1 MEFCYM
7 KKYLMPLFLALV
19 PVLSGCEKE
28 PDVNTSLPEI
38 DLGKLMNLTVPMEG
52 GEAVIEYRIV
62 NHVEGGTISAEP
74 TENWLGG
81 FNYDTPGRIVFN
93 VDENTADEDRSSIV
107 TLTYTYDENES
118 VTAQLNVIQASYDY
132 VIDCTFMSGTYY
144 GSQYGLNG
152 EYNYYTIL
160 SDMEYN
166 DGAMDG
172 GSYYAFDLY
181 TASAPENPDNPLPA
195 AGTYVLGEQ
204 GATAD
209 MTFAPDHT
217 QALRTSVD
225 GEVVFDVGFT
235 EGTLIISYDG
245 GVMLAEA
252 SLTDETGMRH
262 YLTYSGN
269 PDYDNA
275 SGGSGGETVL
285 NQDIDMEASQG
296 AAVYVSG
303 EEGGLMEVQLTFTDM
318 EVDFFGYVVPPG
330 SILNVDVFMHYDESG
345 NIATGDYTLAGSSVP
360 EAMSINPGEYFNY
373 MGVTLTMGTYI
384 SYIDESENVFEGLIS
399 DGEMKVSG
407 EPGNYTVE
415 CSFVTAEGYSVEC
428 SYNGALEVTGF
439 PGPYSTLTDDY
450 TLDLEGASGSAQFWG
465 DYYGNGTGNWI
476 VVLESA
482 TDVVQLELIT
492 EEVDFNAG
500 LASAVYTPS
509 VDPVNPAP
517 GEYVT
522 GYLDGDYLDGD
533 YLMGT
538 NYMETLEGLIVG
550 CAPAVSGDLSI
561 TNNGDDTYTISFAF
575 TDDLGHVWDG
585 GWTGVLDFSNRS
597 YAPERT
603 FCRKSG
609 EVSVSEN
616 YMSPYKADNVRVI
629 NKMLRRAERG

>member
-1 MEFCYM
+1 M
-7 KKYLMPLFLALV
+7 KKYLLLLFVALV

-62 NHVEGGTISAEP
+62 NPVEGGTISAEP

-245 GVMLAEA
+245 GVMHAEA

-522 GYLDGDYLDGD
+522 GYLDGDYL
-533 YLMGT
+533 MGT

-585 GWTGVLDFSNRS
+585 EWTGVLDFSNRS

>member
-1 MEFCYM
+1 M
-7 KKYLMPLFLALV
+7 KKYLLLLLVALV
-19 PVLSGCEKE
+19 PVLSGCEKK
-28 PDVNTSLPEI
+28 PDVNTILPEI

-62 NHVEGGTISAEP
+62 NPVEGGTISAKP

-245 GVMLAEA
+245 GVMHAEA

-318 EVDFFGYVVPPG
+318 EADFFGYVVPPG

-492 EEVDFNAG
+492 EEVDFSAG

-522 GYLDGDYLDGD
+522 GYLDGD

-585 GWTGVLDFSNRS
+585 EWTGVLDFSNRS

>member
-62 NHVEGGTISAEP
+62 NPVEGGTISAEP

-482 TDVVQLELIT
+482 MDVVQLELIT

-500 LASAVYTPS
+500 LTSSVYTPS

-522 GYLDGDYLDGD
+522 GYLDGD

-585 GWTGVLDFSNRS
+585 EWTGVLDFSNRS

>member
-1 MEFCYM
+1 M
-7 KKYLMPLFLALV
+7 
-19 PVLSGCEKE
+19 
-28 PDVNTSLPEI
+28 
-38 DLGKLMNLTVPMEG
+38 
-52 GEAVIEYRIV
+52 
-62 NHVEGGTISAEP
+62 
-74 TENWLGG
+74 
-81 FNYDTPGRIVFN
+81 FN

-160 SDMEYN
+160 SDMEYD

-245 GVMLAEA
+245 GVMHAEA

-522 GYLDGDYLDGD
+522 GYLDGDYL
-533 YLMGT
+533 MGT

>member
-1 MEFCYM
+1 M
-7 KKYLMPLFLALV
+7 KKYLLLLLVALV
-19 PVLSGCEKE
+19 PVLSGCEKK
-28 PDVNTSLPEI
+28 PDVNTILPEI

-62 NHVEGGTISAEP
+62 NPVEGGTISAKP

-81 FNYDTPGRIVFN
+81 FNYDIPGRIVFN

-450 TLDLEGASGSAQFWG
+450 TLDFEGASGSAQFWG

-482 TDVVQLELIT
+482 MDVVQLELIT

-500 LASAVYTPS
+500 LTSAVYTPS

-522 GYLDGDYLDGD
+522 GYLDGD

-585 GWTGVLDFSNRS
+585 EWTGVLDFSNRS

>member
-1 MEFCYM
+1 MDFYCM

-62 NHVEGGTISAEP
+62 NPVEGGTISAEP

-245 GVMLAEA
+245 GVMHAEA

-275 SGGSGGETVL
+275 SGGNGGETVL

-482 TDVVQLELIT
+482 MDVVQLELIT

-500 LASAVYTPS
+500 LTSAVYTPS

-522 GYLDGDYLDGD
+522 GYLDGD

>member
-1 MEFCYM
+1 M

-62 NHVEGGTISAEP
+62 NPVEGGTISAEP

-245 GVMLAEA
+245 GVMHAEA

-522 GYLDGDYLDGD
+522 GYLDGDYL
-533 YLMGT
+533 MGT
-538 NYMETLEGLIVG
+538 NYMDTLEGLIVG

-585 GWTGVLDFSNRS
+585 EWTGVLDFSNRS

>member
-1 MEFCYM
+1 MEFCHM

-62 NHVEGGTISAEP
+62 NPVEGGTISAEP

-245 GVMLAEA
+245 GVMHAEA

-522 GYLDGDYLDGD
+522 GYLDGDYL
-533 YLMGT
+533 MGT

-585 GWTGVLDFSNRS
+585 EWTGVLDFSNRS

>member
-1 MEFCYM
+1 M
-7 KKYLMPLFLALV
+7 KKYLKPLFLALV

-62 NHVEGGTISAEP
+62 NPVEGGTISAEP

-245 GVMLAEA
+245 GVMHAEA

-522 GYLDGDYLDGD
+522 GYLDGDYL
-533 YLMGT
+533 MGT

-585 GWTGVLDFSNRS
+585 EWTGVLDFSNRS

>member
-1 MEFCYM
+1 M
-7 KKYLMPLFLALV
+7 KKYLLLLLVALV

-62 NHVEGGTISAEP
+62 NPVEGGTISAKP

-345 NIATGDYTLAGSSVP
+345 NIATGKYALVGSDVSMP
-360 EAMSINPGEYFNY
+360 EAMSIYPGEYLDY
-373 MGVTLTMGTYI
+373 MGVTMAMGTYVT
-384 SYIDESENVFEGLIS
+384 YIDESENVLEGLVV
-399 DGEMKVSG
+399 DGEMTVSG
-407 EPGNYTVE
+407 QPGSYAVT
-415 CSFVTAEGYSVEC
+415 CTFTTAEGYSVEC

-482 TDVVQLELIT
+482 MDVVQLELIT

-500 LASAVYTPS
+500 LTSAVYTPS

-522 GYLDGDYLDGD
+522 GYLDGD

-585 GWTGVLDFSNRS
+585 EWTGVLDFSNRS

-616 YMSPYKADNVRVI
+616 HMSPYKADNVRVI

>member
-1 MEFCYM
+1 M
-7 KKYLMPLFLALV
+7 KKYLKPLFLALV

-62 NHVEGGTISAEP
+62 NPVEGGTISAEP

-245 GVMLAEA
+245 GVMHAEA

-482 TDVVQLELIT
+482 MDVVQLELIT
-492 EEVDFNAG
+492 EEVDFSAG
-500 LASAVYTPS
+500 LTSAVYTPS

-522 GYLDGDYLDGD
+522 GYLDGD

-585 GWTGVLDFSNRS
+585 EWTGVLDFSNRS

>member
-1 MEFCYM
+1 M

-62 NHVEGGTISAEP
+62 NPVEGGTISAEP

-245 GVMLAEA
+245 GVMHAEA
-252 SLTDETGMRH
+252 SLTDEDGMRH
-262 YLTYSGN
+262 YLTYAGT
-269 PDYDNA
+269 PEYDNA
-275 SGGSGGETVL
+275 SGGSGGDAVL
-285 NQDIDMEASQG
+285 DRDIDMEASQG

-492 EEVDFNAG
+492 EEVDFSAG
-500 LASAVYTPS
+500 LTSAVYTPS

-522 GYLDGDYLDGD
+522 GYLDGD

-585 GWTGVLDFSNRS
+585 EWTGVLDFSNRS

>member
-62 NHVEGGTISAEP
+62 NPVEGGTISAEP

-522 GYLDGDYLDGD
+522 GYLDGDYL
-533 YLMGT
+533 MGT

-585 GWTGVLDFSNRS
+585 EWTGVLDFSNRS

>member
-1 MEFCYM
+1 M

-19 PVLSGCEKE
+19 LVLSGCEKE

-62 NHVEGGTISAEP
+62 NPVEGGTISAEP

-245 GVMLAEA
+245 GVMHAEA

-522 GYLDGDYLDGD
+522 GYLDGDYL
-533 YLMGT
+533 MGT

-585 GWTGVLDFSNRS
+585 EWTGVLDFSNRS

>member
-1 MEFCYM
+1 M

-62 NHVEGGTISAEP
+62 NPVEGGTISAEP

-245 GVMLAEA
+245 GVMHAEA

-522 GYLDGDYLDGD
+522 GYLDGDYL
-533 YLMGT
+533 MGT

-585 GWTGVLDFSNRS
+585 EWTGVLDFSNRS

-603 FCRKSG
+603 FSRKSG

>member
-1 MEFCYM
+1 M

-62 NHVEGGTISAEP
+62 NPVEGGTISAEP

-345 NIATGDYTLAGSSVP
+345 NIATGKYALVGSDVSMP

-522 GYLDGDYLDGD
+522 GYLDGDYL
-533 YLMGT
+533 MGT

-585 GWTGVLDFSNRS
+585 EWTGVLDFSNRS

>member
-1 MEFCYM
+1 M
-7 KKYLMPLFLALV
+7 KKYLMPLFLVLV

-62 NHVEGGTISAEP
+62 NPVEGGTISAEP

-181 TASAPENPDNPLPA
+181 TASAPENQDNPLPA
-195 AGTYVLGEQ
+195 AGTYVLGEP
-204 GATAD
+204 GSTAD
-209 MTFAPDHT
+209 MTFAPDNT
-217 QALRTSVD
+217 EALRTSAD

-245 GVMLAEA
+245 GVMHAEA
-252 SLTDETGMRH
+252 SLTDEDGMRH
-262 YLTYSGN
+262 YLTYAGT
-269 PDYDNA
+269 PEYDNA
-275 SGGSGGETVL
+275 SGGSGGDAVL
-285 NQDIDMEASQG
+285 DRDIDMEASQG

-345 NIATGDYTLAGSSVP
+345 NIATGKYALVGSDVSMP
-360 EAMSINPGEYFNY
+360 EAMSIYPGEYLDY
-373 MGVTLTMGTYI
+373 MGVTMAMGTYVT
-384 SYIDESENVFEGLIS
+384 YIDESENVLEGLVV
-399 DGEMKVSG
+399 DGEMTISG
-407 EPGNYTVE
+407 QPGSYAVT
-415 CSFVTAEGYSVEC
+415 CTFTTAEGYSVEC

-482 TDVVQLELIT
+482 MDVVQLELIT
-492 EEVDFNAG
+492 EEVDFSAG
-500 LASAVYTPS
+500 LTSAVYTPS

-522 GYLDGDYLDGD
+522 GYLDGD

-585 GWTGVLDFSNRS
+585 EWTGVLDFSNRS

>member
-1 MEFCYM
+1 M
-7 KKYLMPLFLALV
+7 KKYLLLLLVALV
-19 PVLSGCEKE
+19 PVLSGCEKK
-28 PDVNTSLPEI
+28 PDVNTILPEI

-62 NHVEGGTISAEP
+62 NPVEGGTISAEP

-181 TASAPENPDNPLPA
+181 TASAPENPDNPLPV

-345 NIATGDYTLAGSSVP
+345 NIATGKYTLVGSDVSMP
-360 EAMSINPGEYFNY
+360 EAMSIYPGEYLDY
-373 MGVTLTMGTYI
+373 MGVTMAMGTYVT
-384 SYIDESENVFEGLIS
+384 YIDESENVFEGLVV
-399 DGEMKVSG
+399 DGEMTVSG
-407 EPGNYTVE
+407 QPGSYAVT
-415 CSFVTAEGYSVEC
+415 CTFTTAEGYSVEC

-450 TLDLEGASGSAQFWG
+450 TLDLEGASGSAQFCG

-482 TDVVQLELIT
+482 MDVVQLELIT

-500 LASAVYTPS
+500 LTSAVYTPS

-522 GYLDGDYLDGD
+522 GYLDGD

-550 CAPAVSGDLSI
+550 CAPAVSGNLSI

-585 GWTGVLDFSNRS
+585 EWTGILDFSNRS

>member
-1 MEFCYM
+1 M

-62 NHVEGGTISAEP
+62 NPVEGGTISAKP

-245 GVMLAEA
+245 GVMHTEA

-522 GYLDGDYLDGD
+522 GYLDGDYL
-533 YLMGT
+533 MGT

-585 GWTGVLDFSNRS
+585 EWTGVLDFSNRS

>member
-1 MEFCYM
+1 M

-62 NHVEGGTISAEP
+62 NPVEGGTILAEP

-245 GVMLAEA
+245 GVMHAEA

-522 GYLDGDYLDGD
+522 GYLDGDYL
-533 YLMGT
+533 MGT

-585 GWTGVLDFSNRS
+585 EWTGVLDFSNRS

>member
-1 MEFCYM
+1 MDFYCM

-62 NHVEGGTISAEP
+62 NPVEGGTILAEP

-245 GVMLAEA
+245 GVMHAEA

-384 SYIDESENVFEGLIS
+384 SYIDESENVFEGLVS

-522 GYLDGDYLDGD
+522 GYLDGDYL
-533 YLMGT
+533 MGT

-585 GWTGVLDFSNRS
+585 EWTGVLDFSNRS

-629 NKMLRRAERG
+629 NKMLRRAGRG

>member
-1 MEFCYM
+1 MDFYCM

-62 NHVEGGTISAEP
+62 NPVEGGTISAEP

-245 GVMLAEA
+245 GVMHAEA

-522 GYLDGDYLDGD
+522 GYLDGDYL
-533 YLMGT
+533 MGT

-585 GWTGVLDFSNRS
+585 EWTGVLDFSNRS

>member
-1 MEFCYM
+1 MEFCHM
-7 KKYLMPLFLALV
+7 KKYLMPLFLVLV

-62 NHVEGGTISAEP
+62 NPVEGGTISAEP

-245 GVMLAEA
+245 GVMHAEA

-345 NIATGDYTLAGSSVP
+345 NIATGKYALVGSDVSMP
-360 EAMSINPGEYFNY
+360 EAMSIYPGEYLDY
-373 MGVTLTMGTYI
+373 MGVTMAMGTYVT
-384 SYIDESENVFEGLIS
+384 YIDESENVLEGLVV
-399 DGEMKVSG
+399 DGEMTISG
-407 EPGNYTVE
+407 QPGSYAVT
-415 CSFVTAEGYSVEC
+415 CTFTTAEGYSVEC

-482 TDVVQLELIT
+482 MDVVQLELIT

-500 LASAVYTPS
+500 LTSAVYTPS

-522 GYLDGDYLDGD
+522 GYLDGD

-585 GWTGVLDFSNRS
+585 EWTGVLDFSS

-603 FCRKSG
+603 FSRKSG

>member
-1 MEFCYM
+1 M
-7 KKYLMPLFLALV
+7 KKYLLLLLVALV
-19 PVLSGCEKE
+19 PVLSGCEKK
-28 PDVNTSLPEI
+28 PDVNTILPEI

-62 NHVEGGTISAEP
+62 NPVEGGTISAEP

-181 TASAPENPDNPLPA
+181 TASAPENPDNPLPV

-345 NIATGDYTLAGSSVP
+345 NIATGKYTLVGSEVSMP
-360 EAMSINPGEYFNY
+360 EAMSIYPGEYLDY
-373 MGVTLTMGTYI
+373 MGVTMAMGTYVT
-384 SYIDESENVFEGLIS
+384 YIDESENVFEGLVV
-399 DGEMKVSG
+399 DGEMTVSG
-407 EPGNYTVE
+407 QPGSYAVT
-415 CSFVTAEGYSVEC
+415 CTFTTAEGYSVEC

-482 TDVVQLELIT
+482 MDVVQLELIT

-500 LASAVYTPS
+500 LTSAEYTPS

-522 GYLDGDYLDGD
+522 GYLDGD

-585 GWTGVLDFSNRS
+585 EWTGILDFSNRS

>member
-1 MEFCYM
+1 MEFCHM

-62 NHVEGGTISAEP
+62 NPVEGGTISAKP

-245 GVMLAEA
+245 GVMHAEA

-482 TDVVQLELIT
+482 MDVVQLELIT

-522 GYLDGDYLDGD
+522 GYLDGD

-585 GWTGVLDFSNRS
+585 EWTGVLDFSNRS

>member
-1 MEFCYM
+1 M

-19 PVLSGCEKE
+19 SVLSGCEKE

-62 NHVEGGTISAEP
+62 NPVEGGTISAEP

-81 FNYDTPGRIVFN
+81 FNDDTPGRIVFN

-482 TDVVQLELIT
+482 MDVVQLELIT

-500 LASAVYTPS
+500 LTSAVYTPS

-522 GYLDGDYLDGD
+522 GYLDGD

-585 GWTGVLDFSNRS
+585 EWTGVLDFSNRS

>member
-1 MEFCYM
+1 M
-7 KKYLMPLFLALV
+7 
-19 PVLSGCEKE
+19 
-28 PDVNTSLPEI
+28 
-38 DLGKLMNLTVPMEG
+38 
-52 GEAVIEYRIV
+52 
-62 NHVEGGTISAEP
+62 
-74 TENWLGG
+74 
-81 FNYDTPGRIVFN
+81 
-93 VDENTADEDRSSIV
+93 
-107 TLTYTYDENES
+107 
-118 VTAQLNVIQASYDY
+118 TAQLNVIQASYDY

-209 MTFAPDHT
+209 MTFVPDHT

-245 GVMLAEA
+245 GVMHAEA

-522 GYLDGDYLDGD
+522 GYLDGDYL
-533 YLMGT
+533 MGT

-585 GWTGVLDFSNRS
+585 EWTGVLDFSNRS

>member
-1 MEFCYM
+1 
-7 KKYLMPLFLALV
+7 
-19 PVLSGCEKE
+19 
-28 PDVNTSLPEI
+28 
-38 DLGKLMNLTVPMEG
+38 MNLTVPMEG

-62 NHVEGGTISAEP
+62 NPVEGGTILAEP

-160 SDMEYN
+160 SDMEYD

-245 GVMLAEA
+245 GVMHAEA

-522 GYLDGDYLDGD
+522 GYLDGDYL
-533 YLMGT
+533 MGT

-585 GWTGVLDFSNRS
+585 EWTGVLDFSNRS

>member
-1 MEFCYM
+1 M

-62 NHVEGGTISAEP
+62 NPVEGGTISAEP

-245 GVMLAEA
+245 GVMHAEA

-500 LASAVYTPS
+500 LTSAVYTPS

-522 GYLDGDYLDGD
+522 GYLDGD

-585 GWTGVLDFSNRS
+585 EWTGVLDFSNRS

>member
-1 MEFCYM
+1 MEFCHM

-62 NHVEGGTISAEP
+62 NPVEGGTISAEP

-245 GVMLAEA
+245 GVMHAEA

-482 TDVVQLELIT
+482 MDVVQLELIT

-522 GYLDGDYLDGD
+522 GYLDGD

-585 GWTGVLDFSNRS
+585 EWTGVLDFSNRS

>member
-1 MEFCYM
+1 MEFCHM

-62 NHVEGGTISAEP
+62 NPVEGGTISAEP

-245 GVMLAEA
+245 GVMHAEA

-522 GYLDGDYLDGD
+522 GYLDGDYL
-533 YLMGT
+533 MGT

-585 GWTGVLDFSNRS
+585 EWTGVLDFSNRS

-629 NKMLRRAERG
+629 NKMLRRAGRG

>member
-1 MEFCYM
+1 M

-62 NHVEGGTISAEP
+62 NPVEGGTISAEP

-245 GVMLAEA
+245 GVMHAEA

-522 GYLDGDYLDGD
+522 GYLDGDYL
-533 YLMGT
+533 MGT

-585 GWTGVLDFSNRS
+585 EWTGVLDFSNRS

>member
-1 MEFCYM
+1 MEFCHM

-62 NHVEGGTISAEP
+62 NPVEGGTISAEP

-245 GVMLAEA
+245 GVMHAEA
-252 SLTDETGMRH
+252 SLTDEDGMRH
-262 YLTYSGN
+262 YLTYAGT
-269 PDYDNA
+269 PEYDNA
-275 SGGSGGETVL
+275 SGGSGGDAVL
-285 NQDIDMEASQG
+285 DRDIDMEASQG

-500 LASAVYTPS
+500 LTSAVYTPS

-522 GYLDGDYLDGD
+522 GYLDGD

-585 GWTGVLDFSNRS
+585 EWTGVLDFSNRS

>member
-1 MEFCYM
+1 MEFCHM

-245 GVMLAEA
+245 GVMHAEA

>member
-1 MEFCYM
+1 MDFYCM

-62 NHVEGGTISAEP
+62 NPVEGGTISAEP

-160 SDMEYN
+160 SDMEYD

-245 GVMLAEA
+245 GVMHAEA

-522 GYLDGDYLDGD
+522 GYLDGDYL
-533 YLMGT
+533 MGT

>member
-1 MEFCYM
+1 M

-62 NHVEGGTISAEP
+62 NPVEGGTISAEP

-482 TDVVQLELIT
+482 MDVVQLELIT

-522 GYLDGDYLDGD
+522 GYLDGD

-585 GWTGVLDFSNRS
+585 EWTGVLDFSNRS

>member
-1 MEFCYM
+1 
-7 KKYLMPLFLALV
+7 
-19 PVLSGCEKE
+19 
-28 PDVNTSLPEI
+28 
-38 DLGKLMNLTVPMEG
+38 
-52 GEAVIEYRIV
+52 
-62 NHVEGGTISAEP
+62 
-74 TENWLGG
+74 
-81 FNYDTPGRIVFN
+81 
-93 VDENTADEDRSSIV
+93 
-107 TLTYTYDENES
+107 
-118 VTAQLNVIQASYDY
+118 
-132 VIDCTFMSGTYY
+132 
-144 GSQYGLNG
+144 
-152 EYNYYTIL
+152 
-160 SDMEYN
+160 MEYN

-245 GVMLAEA
+245 GVMHAEA

-345 NIATGDYTLAGSSVP
+345 NIAYTLAGSSVP

-450 TLDLEGASGSAQFWG
+450 TLDYHRRGGFQRRIDISG
-465 DYYGNGTGNWI
+465 
-476 VVLESA
+476 
-482 TDVVQLELIT
+482 
-492 EEVDFNAG
+492 
-500 LASAVYTPS
+500 VYS
-509 VDPVNPAP
+509 
-517 GEYVT
+517 
-522 GYLDGDYLDGD
+522 
-533 YLMGT
+533 
-538 NYMETLEGLIVG
+538 
-550 CAPAVSGDLSI
+550 
-561 TNNGDDTYTISFAF
+561 
-575 TDDLGHVWDG
+575 
-585 GWTGVLDFSNRS
+585 
-597 YAPERT
+597 
-603 FCRKSG
+603 
-609 EVSVSEN
+609 
-616 YMSPYKADNVRVI
+616 
-629 NKMLRRAERG
+629 LR

>member
-1 MEFCYM
+1 MEFCHM

-62 NHVEGGTISAEP
+62 NPVEGGTISAKP

-245 GVMLAEA
+245 GVMHAEA

-522 GYLDGDYLDGD
+522 GYLDGDYL
-533 YLMGT
+533 MGT

-585 GWTGVLDFSNRS
+585 EWTGVLDFSNRS

>member
-1 MEFCYM
+1 
-7 KKYLMPLFLALV
+7 
-19 PVLSGCEKE
+19 
-28 PDVNTSLPEI
+28 
-38 DLGKLMNLTVPMEG
+38 
-52 GEAVIEYRIV
+52 
-62 NHVEGGTISAEP
+62 
-74 TENWLGG
+74 
-81 FNYDTPGRIVFN
+81 
-93 VDENTADEDRSSIV
+93 
-107 TLTYTYDENES
+107 
-118 VTAQLNVIQASYDY
+118 
-132 VIDCTFMSGTYY
+132 
-144 GSQYGLNG
+144 
-152 EYNYYTIL
+152 
-160 SDMEYN
+160 
-166 DGAMDG
+166 
-172 GSYYAFDLY
+172 
-181 TASAPENPDNPLPA
+181 
-195 AGTYVLGEQ
+195 
-204 GATAD
+204 
-209 MTFAPDHT
+209 
-217 QALRTSVD
+217 
-225 GEVVFDVGFT
+225 
-235 EGTLIISYDG
+235 
-245 GVMLAEA
+245 
-252 SLTDETGMRH
+252 
-262 YLTYSGN
+262 
-269 PDYDNA
+269 
-275 SGGSGGETVL
+275 
-285 NQDIDMEASQG
+285 
-296 AAVYVSG
+296 
-303 EEGGLMEVQLTFTDM
+303 
-318 EVDFFGYVVPPG
+318 
-330 SILNVDVFMHYDESG
+330 
-345 NIATGDYTLAGSSVP
+345 
-360 EAMSINPGEYFNY
+360 MSINPGEYFNY

-482 TDVVQLELIT
+482 MDVVQLELIT
-492 EEVDFNAG
+492 EEVDFSAG
-500 LASAVYTPS
+500 LTSAVYTPS

-522 GYLDGDYLDGD
+522 GYLDGD

-585 GWTGVLDFSNRS
+585 EWTGVLDFSNRS

>member
-1 MEFCYM
+1 M
-7 KKYLMPLFLALV
+7 
-19 PVLSGCEKE
+19 
-28 PDVNTSLPEI
+28 
-38 DLGKLMNLTVPMEG
+38 
-52 GEAVIEYRIV
+52 
-62 NHVEGGTISAEP
+62 EGGTISAEP

-245 GVMLAEA
+245 GVMHAEA

-318 EVDFFGYVVPPG
+318 EADFFGYVVPPG

-522 GYLDGDYLDGD
+522 GYLDGDYL
-533 YLMGT
+533 MGT

-585 GWTGVLDFSNRS
+585 EWTGVLDFSNRS